1 MQLWQTQ
8 LAPMRTRRV
17 VAGDTLRR
25 AGGARAWFAAVA
37 VLVAVAVAAPL
48 SFADDAPAV
57 PALPSGWGLITLPGT
72 QPGREVQLLT
82 RGALRAPAR
91 YRVVVVPGSGCT
103 GFAPFAAAYFAG
115 LPHAEVQVLH
125 KPGVS
130 VRAGPSPGT
139 CPPAFTADD
148 ALSRWQ
154 ADAQAAL
161 RALYGA
167 QIQPALATLLLGIS
181 EGGELLPGLAPQVDG
196 LIGLVL
202 LSSPGTDPGESGA
215 LQAQRLGPT
224 PLLDWQ
230 HLERA
235 AATPVLPD
243 AWQVQGRS
251 LRYWRDLFGWQV
263 QQVIPTAY
271 AGHAEAVLAPQ
282 WSDSVDL
289 IVVVGGDGTL
299 REVVTGLIRTGSR
312 TCLGFIPMGNANVMA
327 REFNIPLNP
336 EHAIKAVLEGT
347 AVSPDVGKFESGRQ
361 DSHYFLAMIEVGQ
374 GAKIVHCVDQ
384 LRNGKLNRLYRF
396 WGDIV
401 YVIGALLSLLGR
413 KPAPFTLTT
422 DGANC
427 RTNQYHAV
435 ISCIRTYSKGW
446 SMTPEAVFDDGLL
459 DRVKW

>member
-1 MQLWQTQ
+1 MHWEHQ
-8 LAPMRTRRV
+8 R
-17 VAGDTLRR
+17 
-25 AGGARAWFAAVA
+25 
-37 VLVAVAVAAPL
+37 
-48 SFADDAPAV
+48 
-57 PALPSGWGLITLPGT
+57 LPGT
-72 QPGREVQLLT
+72 PDIQTVVIIYNPLSGRGKTGHVAQQ
-82 RGALRAPAR
+82 ACAR
-91 YRVVVVPGSGCT
+91 
-103 GFAPFAAAYFAG
+103 FEA
-115 LPHAEVQVLH
+115 
-125 KPGVS
+125 
-130 VRAGPSPGT
+130 
-139 CPPAFTADD
+139 
-148 ALSRWQ
+148 
-154 ADAQAAL
+154 
-161 RALYGA
+161 
-167 QIQPALATLLLGIS
+167 
-181 EGGELLPGLAPQVDG
+181 
-196 LIGLVL
+196 
-202 LSSPGTDPGESGA
+202 
-215 LQAQRLGPT
+215 
-224 PLLDWQ
+224 
-230 HLERA
+230 
-235 AATPVLPD
+235 
-243 AWQVQGRS
+243 
-251 LRYWRDLFGWQV
+251 FGWQV

-336 EHAIKAVLEGT
+336 EHANKAVLEGT

-459 DRVKW
+459 DRVSSESASVLSFGRHMIAASGCKPFASPYVCYGRGRTFAIASESTLFIQADGEAITQATVLTVETLTGAYRILVPGR